1 MEDELSSLITQ
12 NRNMI
17 YKIAHYLDNGSNIED
32 LFQVGC
38 IGMIKA
44 YEKYDPSIGT
54 KFTSFAYFYIMGE
67 MKQYLRE
74 NKNIKLSKDMIRLSL
89 KIEKAKD
96 VLAQELLREPSVS
109 ELSRFLE
116 LPEEMVAAALLNAQC
131 ISLDK
136 ENEAGSLY
144 EVISSNVPDYSDL
157 IMVKDEI
164 DSLPEPERT
173 IIIKRYLE
181 DHTQSEVAA
190 SIGTNQAFVSRCE
203 NKALKLIRAK
213 AA

>member
-44 YEKYDPSIGT
+44 YEKYDPTLGS

-74 NKNIKLSKDMIRLSL
+74 NKNIKVSKDMVRLSL

-116 LPEEMVAAALLNAQC
+116 LPEEMVAVALLNAQC

-136 ENEAGSLY
+136 ANEVGSLY
-144 EVISSNVPDYSDL
+144 EVISSNAPDYSDL

>member
-96 VLAQELLREPSVS
+96 ILAQELLREPSVS

>member
-157 IMVKDEI
+157 IVVKDEI

>member
-1 MEDELSSLITQ
+1 MEGEISSLIAQ
-12 NRNMI
+12 NKNMI

-74 NKNIKLSKDMIRLSL
+74 NKNIKLSKDMVRLSL

-116 LPEEMVAAALLNAQC
+116 LPEEMVVAALLNAQC

-144 EVISSNVPDYSDL
+144 EIISSNAPDYSDL
-157 IMVKDEI
+157 IMLKDEI
-164 DSLPEPERT
+164 DALPEPERT

-181 DHTQSEVAA
+181 DQTQSEVART
-190 SIGTNQAFVSRCE
+190 IGTNQAFVSRCE